1 MLPKIKKVFYSPK
14 GVIEDY
20 NEYQRTGEV
29 RRPLPNETSSSSDTD
44 LESDEDDDEI
54 FRAYRAN
61 QIDRIRSAEKVLAL
75 QKDVVARKEYKTNT
89 HSAQVIE
96 LNEENYV
103 ETVES
108 KGYGMYD
115 TRCWTVCLFT
125 KFSCDGAV

>member
-1 MLPKIKKVFYSPK
+1 MPKIKKVFYSPK